1 MNRVAIATDTI
12 SIVESGWFNGV
23 KIKPAVNHSID
34 NTKFYLEEDLRDIVA
49 ECKPTTNI
57 SVTMETTLEASER
70 LSILWEDP
78 LILNFASA
86 KNPGGGF
93 LRGSQ
98 AQEESLARSSSL
110 YHSLLECPE
119 FYKAN
124 RASGSSLYLGN
135 AIYSPNVL
143 VFKRDNGS
151 YLNNYHKISVVTIPA
166 PNVSSDRTLKGSDSV
181 EEAFIKRTQ
190 LLMRIAKNHGHETLV
205 LGAWGC
211 GVFGNDQSLVA
222 KTFKSALSKW
232 CFKKVVFAMMG
243 RNEIFEKTFED

>member
-1 MNRVAIATDTI
+1 MNRVAIATDTL
-12 SIVESGWFNGV
+12 SIIESGWFNGV
-23 KIKPAVNHSID
+23 KIKQAVNHSID
-34 NTKFYLEEDLRDIVA
+34 NTKFYLEGDLQDIVA

-70 LSILWEDP
+70 LSILGEDP
-78 LILNFASA
+78 LVLNFASA

-135 AIYSPNVL
+135 AIYSPSVL
-143 VFKRDNGS
+143 VFKKDHGGCLDS
-151 YLNNYHKISVVTIPA
+151 YYKINVVTIPA
-166 PNVSSDRTLKGSDSV
+166 PNVSSDHSLIGSASV

-190 LLMRIAKNHGHETLV
+190 LLMRISKNHGHETLI

-211 GVFGNDQSLVA
+211 GVFGNDQKLVA
-222 KTFKSALSKW
+222 KVFKSALSKW
-232 CFKKVVFAMMG
+232 NFNKVVFAMMG
-243 RNEIFEKTFED
+243 RNAIFEKTFED